1 MRVTAKQL
9 AEKAGVSQATVSLVL
24 RGKPGVSEPVRQR
37 ILQMAKEMGLEPQHN
52 TALLNPQN
60 GKSIQLVIYKRHG
73 QVMADTPFFAQL
85 TQGVADE
92 AAILG
97 YHLSI
102 SYFYGNQPARE
113 QIHSIQSLNPA
124 GLILLATEMHTEDVT
139 PFLELSIPIIVLDN
153 SFPALRYD
161 AVSIDNSLGA
171 WKAVRYLIECG
182 HTRIGYLHSSVD
194 IYNFRDRSN
203 GYLQAC
209 RTLPGDAARDSARRI
224 ILVRPSSEGAAEDM
238 AKYLDTEP
246 MLPTAFFADND
257 RIAAGCC
264 KTLLKYGYRI
274 PDNISVIGFDDSA
287 VSEVLNPPLT
297 TMQIQKQRMGAIA
310 VERLN
315 ILLSYSPPERVRIA
329 ISPEVLVRQS
339 VLIRASAAFSAK
351 RV

>member
-1 MRVTAKQL
+1 MRPTAKQL
-9 AEKAGVSQATVSLVL
+9 AERAGVSQATVSLVL
-24 RGKPGVSEPVRQR
+24 RGKPGVSETVRQH
-37 ILQMAKEMGLEPQHN
+37 ILQLAKEMGLESHLQTPR
-52 TALLNPQN
+52 LN
-60 GKSIQLVIYKRHG
+60 GKSIQLIIYKRHG
-73 QVMADTPFFAQL
+73 QVMADTPFFEQL

-92 AAILG
+92 AASLG

-102 SYFYGNQPARE
+102 SYFYGNHPAKE
-113 QIHSIQSLNPA
+113 QIRSIQSLSPA
-124 GLILLATEMHTEDVT
+124 GVILLATEMHTEDAEA
-139 PFLELSIPIIVLDN
+139 FLELSVPLVVLDN
-153 SFPALRYD
+153 SFPALQFD

-171 WKAVRYLIECG
+171 WKAVHYLIDCG

-194 IYNFRDRSN
+194 IHNFRERAN
-203 GYLQAC
+203 GYTMAC
-209 RTLPGDAARDSARRI
+209 RALPGDAAKDSARRI
-224 ILVRPSSEGAAEDM
+224 IFVRPSSDGAAEDM

-274 PDNISVIGFDDSA
+274 PENVSVIGFDNSA

-297 TMQIQKQRMGAIA
+297 TMQIQKQRMGALA

-315 ILLSYSPPERVRIA
+315 TLLSVSPPERVRIA

-339 VLIRASAAFSAK
+339 VLVRTSSYPH
-351 RV
+351 RSRN